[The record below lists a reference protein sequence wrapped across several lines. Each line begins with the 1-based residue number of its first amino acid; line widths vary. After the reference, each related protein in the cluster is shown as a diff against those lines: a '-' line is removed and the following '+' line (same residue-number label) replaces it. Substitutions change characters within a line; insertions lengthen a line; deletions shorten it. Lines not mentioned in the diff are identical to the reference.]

1 MAWEPAEQVAKN
13 AAGEYVGLI
22 GGQWTPVQQAA
33 KSADGRYMVFRPDVA
48 AAVPAPAQ
56 KPAAPFVP
64 SGEKDQLSWS
74 SPEVIAGQPLLQL
87 AKGAA
92 SPLLGLLQLGANL
105 GPDGP
110 GTERQTFN
118 EHMKRYEELNKAGN
132 PEGLGWRGMPGA
144 ETAGEILSP
153 VWLKAA
159 KAIPAGQR
167 LLSRTA
173 QAIGFGA
180 AGGASAP
187 VTEGDDYWDQK
198 ATDTGVGAAT
208 GGVIPGA
215 AKVIGGA
222 GKIVYHGLIE
232 PWAKPA
238 AIKGRAYLEAAG
250 DKVKQ
255 ISDLLTENRQIVPG
269 SAPTAGEAAAP
280 AKRAEFSALQE
291 SAAKAKPS
299 EYFARGEE
307 QNAARIEALNEFAG
321 NPAKR
326 AEAAAQRSARAAPH
340 YEAGVNQ
347 TAPTSGLKDL
357 AERPSTGAVLKR
369 AERLMEEKDKSF
381 APLFPNG
388 LPRQMSGEEAQ
399 AVKLAFDDMIKLH
412 PKSAMDTA
420 EVEAIKATRNE
431 FVGWMEKNF
440 PELGRGRKLYKM
452 GSGPVN
458 EMDTGEALVE
468 KLTPALR
475 ATDTP
480 RSTAFANAV
489 RDSASTIKKAT
500 GEPRFEK
507 LEQVL
512 TNRSLQ
518 TTHNVADDLARQDLH
533 KDLGRAG
540 SKAAPDAIALAT
552 HNLQSQL
559 GGPPPTLLHRGV
571 MLANAIINRLEGRV
585 NKKLAA
591 EMAAE
596 MLNPPGVAKS
606 LAEAQ
611 ARDIRN
617 KAIADAI
624 QHYQRPAIA
633 GGASAIAQGGQ

>member
-13 AAGEYVGLI
+13 PAGEYAALI
-22 GGQWTPVQQAA
+22 GGQWQPVQQAA
-33 KSADGRYMVFRPDVA
+33 KDASGRYMVFRADAAAPA
-48 AAVPAPAQ
+48 AAKPAAVPAAETSMFAP
-56 KPAAPFVP
+56 KPGYHPP
-64 SGEKDQLSWS
+64 SF
-74 SPEVIAGQPLLQL
+74 SPEAL
-87 AKGAA
+87 AADPAVRFSMGAA
-92 SPLLGLLQLGANL
+92 SPATGLFQLGANMTPY
-105 GPDGP
+105 GG
-110 GTERQTFN
+110 QVN
-118 EHMKRYEELNKAGN
+118 EHMKQLEGMKKEGAAQSDPNDVGGAAEIAGSV
-132 PEGLGWRGMPGA
+132 
-144 ETAGEILSP
+144 LSP

-167 LLSRTA
+167 LLSRVG
-173 QAIGFGA
+173 QGMGFGG
-180 AGGASAP
+180 AGGLTAP
-187 VTEGDDYWDQK
+187 VTEGDDYWDKK
-198 ATDTGVGAAT
+198 ATDTGVGVAA
-208 GGVIPGA
+208 GGAVPAVAKVLGGA
-215 AKVIGGA
+215 AKIG
-222 GKIVYHGLIE
+222 YHGLIE
-232 PWAKPA
+232 PWAAPA

-250 DKVKQ
+250 DKTKE
-255 ISDLLTENRQIVPG
+255 IIDLLTKNRQIVPG

-280 AKRAEFSALQE
+280 AKRAEFSGLQE

-299 EYFARGEE
+299 DYFARGEE
-307 QNAARIEALNEFAG
+307 QNAARVDALNEFAG

-326 AEAAAQRSARAAPH
+326 AEATAERSARATPH
-340 YEAGVNQ
+340 YAAGVNE
-347 TAPTSGLKDL
+347 TAPTSGLKEL
-357 AERPSTGAVLKR
+357 ADRPSTGAVLKR
-369 AERLMEEKDKSF
+369 AERLMEEKDKDF
-381 APLFPNG
+381 KPLFPNG
-388 LPRQMSGEEAQ
+388 LPRQLSGEEAQ

-420 EVEAIKATRNE
+420 EVDAIKATRNE
-431 FVGWMEKNF
+431 YVSWMEKSF

-458 EMDTGEALVE
+458 QMDVGEALVE

-480 RSTAFANAV
+480 RSGAFANAV

-512 TNRSLQ
+512 SNRALQ
-518 TTHNVADDLARQDLH
+518 TTHNVAEDLSRQDLH
-533 KDLGRAG
+533 KDLARAG

-585 NKKLAA
+585 NKKLAS

-596 MLNPPGVAKS
+596 MLNPPGVAQS

-611 ARDIRN
+611 AREARN
-617 KAIADAI
+617 KAVADAI